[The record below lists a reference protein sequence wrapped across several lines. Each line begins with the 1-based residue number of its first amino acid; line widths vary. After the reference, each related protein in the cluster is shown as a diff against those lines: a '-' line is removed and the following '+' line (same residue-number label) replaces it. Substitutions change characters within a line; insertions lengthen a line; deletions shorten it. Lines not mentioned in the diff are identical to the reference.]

1 MDILQLQ
8 QEIDHMSHVTLSLSL
23 LPGEETLSAA
33 AEELSHLNP
42 LTWVKT
48 LGRGFAGAIALL
60 LIILILL
67 CLVLRCGQQALR
79 RAINE

>member
-1 MDILQLQ
+1 MDIPQLQ
-8 QEIDHMSHVTLSLSL
+8 QEIDHMSHAMLSL

-33 AEELSHLNP
+33 AKELSHLNP

-48 LGRGFAGAIALL
+48 LGGGFVGAIALR

-79 RAINE
+79 RDINE